1 MNITNLLV
9 SGQDFILPGILLVLL
24 VISAV
29 MAFMRRSKYT
39 QSTMEMKNN
48 LKVGDKVKTY
58 AGTYG
63 EIVEIKDA
71 KDGSKYL
78 ILKSGE
84 GEYVS
89 YFSIDIEAVYG
100 PDYRDDV
107 DETEEV
113 AGNEKVDEPAKAEET
128 TEEVKEEEKPVE
140 ETKING
146 EAQEEVKEKKPR
158 KPRTTKKEN

>member
-9 SGQDFILPGILLVLL
+9 NVQDFILPGILLVLL
-24 VISAV
+24 VVSAV
-29 MAFMRRSKYT
+29 MAFMRRSKYA
-39 QSTMEMKNN
+39 QSAMEMKNN

-58 AGTYG
+58 AGMYG

-71 KDGSKYL
+71 NDGSKYV

-89 YFSIDIEAVYG
+89 YYSIDIEAVYG
-100 PDYRDDV
+100 IDYKDDV
-107 DETEEV
+107 DEETEEV
-113 AGNEKVDEPAKAEET
+113 ADNEKVDELAKAEEPA
-128 TEEVKEEEKPVE
+128 EEVKSE

-146 EAQEEVKEKKPR
+146 EVKEEVKEKKTR
-158 KPRTTKKEN
+158 KPKTTKKEN